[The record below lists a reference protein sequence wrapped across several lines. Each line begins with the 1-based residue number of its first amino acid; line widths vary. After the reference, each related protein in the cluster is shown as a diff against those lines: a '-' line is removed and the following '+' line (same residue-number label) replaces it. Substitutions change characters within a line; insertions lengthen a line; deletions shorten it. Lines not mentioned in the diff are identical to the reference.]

1 MASTNEHG
9 TRISPDAG
17 NQDACDCHGAWH
29 AMQDH
34 CVTWP
39 CPGCPAICPPEP
51 GTQEATARMQDWVA
65 ASGVFDDE
73 ES

>member
-34 CVTWP
+34 CVSWP
-39 CPGCPAICPPEP
+39 CPGCPGIPWP
-51 GTQEATARMQDWVA
+51 G
-65 ASGVFDDE
+65 
-73 ES
+73 